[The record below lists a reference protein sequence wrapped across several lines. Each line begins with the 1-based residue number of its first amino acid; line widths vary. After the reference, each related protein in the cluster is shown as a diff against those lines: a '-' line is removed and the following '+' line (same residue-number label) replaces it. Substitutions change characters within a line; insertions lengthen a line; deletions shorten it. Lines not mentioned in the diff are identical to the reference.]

1 MLGEAVGEGGQGALR
16 GMTRDRFSLDEDVA
30 TGPLGEARANADLV
44 AGQRRAFDSDDRELG
59 GTRAF
64 RPWERARVDH
74 GATLGDARE
83 TRGSLLVPGAGPNL
97 AHVMLLMFV
106 VWLVV
111 FIGIFRGWR
120 WVPLLAL
127 ANLAYTL
134 LVLRIHMTDPIPLNF

>member
-1 MLGEAVGEGGQGALR
+1 MLGEAVRERGEGTLR
-16 GMTRDRFSLDEDVA
+16 GVTRDRLSLDEDVA
-30 TGPLGEARANADLV
+30 ARPLGEARANADLV
-44 AGQRRAFDSDDRELG
+44 AGQGEALDGADRELHG
-59 GTRAF
+59 LRAF
-64 RPWERARVDH
+64 RPWELAHVDH
-74 GATLGDARE
+74 GATLRDARE
-83 TRGSLLVPGAGPNL
+83 TRGSLPVLGAGPNL
-97 AHVMLLMFV
+97 THVMLLMFV

>member
-1 MLGEAVGEGGQGALR
+1 MLGEAVRKRGQGALR
-16 GMTRDRFSLDEDVA
+16 RLTRDRLSQDEYVA
-30 TGPLGEARANADLV
+30 ARPLGEARANADLV
-44 AGQRRAFDSDDRELG
+44 PGKGRALDGVDREPG
-59 GTRAF
+59 GARAF
-64 RPWERARVDH
+64 RPWERAQVDH

-83 TRGSLLVPGAGPNL
+83 TRGSLLALGVGPNL
-97 AHVMLLMFV
+97 THVMLLMFV

>member
-1 MLGEAVGEGGQGALR
+1 MR
-16 GMTRDRFSLDEDVA
+16 G
-30 TGPLGEARANADLV
+30 
-44 AGQRRAFDSDDRELG
+44 
-59 GTRAF
+59 
-64 RPWERARVDH
+64 
-74 GATLGDARE
+74 
-83 TRGSLLVPGAGPNL
+83 GSLPVAGAGPSL
-97 AHVMLLMFV
+97 GPVMLLMFV

>member
-1 MLGEAVGEGGQGALR
+1 
-16 GMTRDRFSLDEDVA
+16 
-30 TGPLGEARANADLV
+30 V
-44 AGQRRAFDSDDRELG
+44 AGKGDALDGADRELHG
-59 GTRAF
+59 LRAF
-64 RPWERARVDH
+64 RPWERAHVDH
-74 GATLGDARE
+74 GATLEDARE
-83 TRGSLLVPGAGPNL
+83 TRGSLLALGASPNL
-97 AHVMLLMFV
+97 IHVMLLMFV

>member
-1 MLGEAVGEGGQGALR
+1 VLGEPVRERRQRALR
-16 GMTRDRFSLDEDVA
+16 GVTGDWLNLDEDV
-30 TGPLGEARANADLV
+30 TPGPLREARADADLV
-44 AGQRRAFDSDDRELG
+44 AGKGHTVDGDDRELVG
-59 GTRAF
+59 ARAF
-64 RPWERARVDH
+64 GPWERAHVDH

-83 TRGSLLVPGAGPNL
+83 TRGSLPVLGAGPNL